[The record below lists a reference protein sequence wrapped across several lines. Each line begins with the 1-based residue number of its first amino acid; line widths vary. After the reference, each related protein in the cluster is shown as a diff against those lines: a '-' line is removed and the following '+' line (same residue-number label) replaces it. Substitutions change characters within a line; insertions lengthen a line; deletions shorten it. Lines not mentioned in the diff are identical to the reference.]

1 MRFRRR
7 MQTVESLRRHRH
19 RRIKA
24 KGTLR
29 AWQIVVDCLGHAH
42 NLHAA
47 LTRQLRTDIQAA
59 VAADDHQR
67 LDIILL
73 QIFQHPLAHILIHKL
88 AIFLHSKLEG
98 VIAVR
103 RA

>member
-1 MRFRRR
+1 

-19 RRIKA
+19 RRVKA
-24 KGTLR
+24 EGTLR

-59 VAADDHQR
+59 VAADNYQR
-67 LDIILL
+67 FNIVLFEIL
-73 QIFQHPLAHILIHKL
+73 QHPLAHILIHKL
-88 AIFLHSKLEG
+88 AVFLHSKLEG